1 MENDR
6 EVPLMLVRL
15 IYASRSSGPITDEV
29 IEAVL
34 VKSRDS
40 NPNAGITG
48 VLCVCQGGVFMQVLE
63 GGREE
68 VNLLYGKVLRDTR
81 HTNVTLL
88 EYAELTERRFSS
100 WRMGRVDLSKLNAGI
115 ILKYSEKP
123 QLDPFQIPG
132 GVALAL
138 LEELMNT
145 ASIVG

>member
-1 MENDR
+1 
-6 EVPLMLVRL
+6 ML
-15 IYASRSSGPITDEV
+15 D
-29 IEAVL
+29 
-34 VKSRDS
+34 KSRNS
-40 NPNAGITG
+40 NPDAGITG

-68 VNLLYGKVLRDTR
+68 VNLLYGKVLRDAR

-100 WRMGRVDLSKLNAGI
+100 WRMGRVDLNKLNAGI

-123 QLDPFQIPG
+123 QLDPFRLPG
-132 GVALAL
+132 GVALAFM
-138 LEELMNT
+138 EELMNT